1 MVIVMNAKIVFAVLS
16 VLLLLAACG
25 PKPAAKAPV
34 QVVQPPAKLPPATV
48 PATSEAAVSNI
59 ETTSSQVDQL
69 DKEFDTSSLDQLDK
83 DLASI
88 DNLDFG

>member
-16 VLLLLAACG
+16 VLLLLVACAPKAMPKAAPA
-25 PKPAAKAPV
+25 PKAPAAM
-34 QVVQPPAKLPPATV
+34 PPAME
-48 PATSEAAVSNI
+48 PATSDAAVSNI
-59 ETTSSQVDQL
+59 ETTNSQVDQL
-69 DKEFDTSSLDQLDK
+69 DKEFDTSGFDSLDK